1 MWNSSASW
9 DYNQGARLIVP
20 GGRALVLKG
29 VSAHTTVASS
39 TSRTVLQQTFFNP
52 TNESFKE
59 ATYVFPLFDGISI
72 VSYSA
77 TIGNRVIKGTVKEK
91 EAARKAFDAA
101 AAKGEKAGLL
111 EHSIDANDVFTTTMA
126 NIGPGE
132 DVIVE
137 IVFLGELKHDAEAD
151 GLRLTLP
158 THIAPRYGETSV
170 VLVSNV
176 QPQNPTLD
184 FTVDVDVGAG
194 ATIKSVQSPSH
205 PVSVSVGTT
214 STAPDADPSLQR
226 AHATF
231 SVKNNAL
238 DKDLIIQVCAS
249 NVGDPWAVVEEHP
262 TIPNRRALMATLVPR
277 FNLPVETPEIVFV
290 CDRSGSMG
298 DGRRI
303 PNMVSA
309 LQVFLKSLPV
319 GALFNICSFG
329 DHHSSLWEKSQP
341 YNQQTLEEATKHIK
355 TFAADFG
362 GTEMLQ
368 PVKAKIDE
376 RNKER
381 NLELFLLTDG
391 DIWRQE
397 ELCQLISKSVKDSN
411 NAIRV
416 FTLGIGSSVSHAL
429 IEGVARAGQG
439 FSQTVADDEKMSKKV
454 VRMLKA
460 ALTAHIN
467 DYSLD
472 IKYAKADDDE
482 FELVE
487 KVNDVLVLDDAAT
500 SEATTSKVEET
511 TTAPKPTISLHD
523 KSVSNEDLEMKD
535 HDSTPLPLTK
545 TPAYLQAPYHIPAL
559 YPFVRTS
566 VYVLLP
572 EENAQRQ
579 PKSVVLKGT
588 SPYGPLELEIPVS
601 RLAEK
606 GTTIHQLAAR
616 KATLELEEGK
626 GWVYEA
632 KDADGKTLVDTY
644 PMKFQDIA
652 KAAAVK
658 LGVEYQV
665 SNKWCSFVALEDDTA
680 TTLSEDAIAEE
691 AKKQEREYSRAQ
703 PMAKRMAMP
712 MAAAAPMGASFA
724 VPEAEVL
731 GMPMA
736 ASLCYA
742 APAPP
747 PPGMHAYGMPP
758 APKPRSSA
766 NKWVTKGSARRSRGG
781 RAPMS
786 DGSVEVAPGVFLAPP
801 MTTPPPGTM
810 KQYEADSGPCV
821 SAEPDLPS
829 SDEDELGGEDD
840 GTALASSTFGRG
852 VSSHQTHGNV
862 QIPSNPY
869 EVDSPVDTADIS
881 SGSPVEDLATV
892 QSFDGFW
899 TFGKMLAKLTGVSLE
914 DAKSKI
920 GLTTVAAGE
929 EDKVYATLLAVAY
942 LEAKCKEDEEVWE
955 LFVAKAKAWLKGML
969 AGDALAEAEKKA
981 LQLV

>member
-1 MWNSSASW
+1 MWNSSASY

-20 GGRALVLKG
+20 GRRALVLKG
-29 VSAHTTVASS
+29 VSAHTTIVSS
-39 TSRTVLQQTFFNP
+39 TSRTVLKQTFSNP
-52 TNESFKE
+52 TDESFKE

-77 TIGNRVIKGTVKEK
+77 TIGSRVIKGTVKEK

-111 EHSIDANDVFTTTMA
+111 EHSIDAKDVFTTTMA

-132 DVIVE
+132 DVVVE

-151 GLRLTLP
+151 GLRLTFP

-170 VLVSNV
+170 ILVSNV

-184 FTVDVDVGAG
+184 FTVDVDAGAG

-214 STAPDADPSLQR
+214 SAAPNADPSLQR

-249 NVGDPWAVVEEHP
+249 NIGDPWAVVEEHP
-262 TIPNRRALMATLVPR
+262 SIPNRRALMATLVPR

-303 PNMVSA
+303 PNMISA

-329 DHHSSLWEKSQP
+329 SHHSSLWEKSQP

-362 GTEMLQ
+362 GTEMLE

-397 ELCQLISKSVKDSN
+397 ELCELISKSVKDSN

-472 IKYAKADDDE
+472 IRYEKADDDE
-482 FELVE
+482 FELIE

-500 SEATTSKVEET
+500 SEATTKVEET
-511 TTAPKPTISLHD
+511 TPAPKPTISLHD

-535 HDSTPLPLTK
+535 HDSTPLPVTK
-545 TPAYLQAPYHIPAL
+545 APAYLQAPYHIPAL

-572 EENAQRQ
+572 EENTQRQ

-691 AKKQEREYSRAQ
+691 AKKQEREYSMAQ
-703 PMAKRMAMP
+703 PVAKRSRMAMSLAMP
-712 MAAAAPMGASFA
+712 MSAASSRPVKQMAASYAA
-724 VPEAEVL
+724 VPDAAL
-731 GMPMA
+731 GMPMS
-736 ASLCYA
+736 ASFCA
-742 APAPP
+742 APLPPPPPAMPSYGMSHAPP
-747 PPGMHAYGMPP
+747 PGGLMSKSISATYIPTGQDMYGEGV
-758 APKPRSSA
+758 SIQDE
-766 NKWVTKGSARRSRGG
+766 
-781 RAPMS
+781 PM
-786 DGSVEVAPGVFLAPP
+786 AA
-801 MTTPPPGTM
+801 
-810 KQYEADSGPCV
+810 C
-821 SAEPDLPS
+821 
-829 SDEDELGGEDD
+829 DEEEDD
-840 GTALASSTFGRG
+840 DGAVLASSTFGKNL
-852 VSSHQTHGNV
+852 SSYQPSGN
-862 QIPSNPY
+862 IPTNPY
-869 EVDSPVDTADIS
+869 AVESLVDTADIS
-881 SGSPVEDLATV
+881 SGSPAEDLAAA

-899 TFGKMLAKLTGVSLE
+899 TFDKLLAKLTGVSLE

-955 LFVAKAKAWLKGML
+955 LFVAKAKTWLKGML